1 MNNNINT
8 ADVKRVAKIVTERT
22 GHAAV
27 HNDQKPHE
35 EQVASRQSCCWHT
48 PIVVE
53 GFEIACCV
61 PSARSKGDART
72 AFFTFKKV

>member
-1 MNNNINT
+1 MKT
-8 ADVKRVAKIVTERT
+8 DVEKVAKIVTERT
-22 GHAAV
+22 GYAAV
-27 HNDQKPHE
+27 HNDMKPHE
-35 EQVASRQSCCWHT
+35 EQVKSKQSCCWHT
-48 PIVVE
+48 PIVVD